1 MNSDERKKY
10 EEIAEKIQNT
20 KSIKKNAEFLK
31 LAKQIK
37 PLCRFKSEDSEMSCA
52 PVRSELDVLGE
63 LYFIE
68 PVRVFTE
75 AYMWDPKPICKAP
88 KLVKLAEI
96 ETLHSCNFPLFFKPS
111 INEVLAVVP
120 EEHKDKIV
128 AFETFLE
135 STDPDIVCVKTSQG
149 RFHRATTRFYGLAE
163 GEKVPE
169 EIENQE
175 VRCGGEIYSAK
186 EIDEMQ
192 K

>member
-1 MNSDERKKY
+1 MDIQKY
-10 EEIAEKIQNT
+10 EEMAEKVNNT
-20 KSIKKNAEFLK
+20 KSMKYNAGFLK
-31 LAKQIK
+31 LVKQIK
-37 PLCRFKSEDSEMSCA
+37 PLCRFKGENSDVICA
-52 PVRSELDVLGE
+52 PKGYGLDNFGE
-63 LYFIE
+63 LYYIE

-75 AYMWDPKPICKAP
+75 AYTWGPKPVCKAP
-88 KLVKLAEI
+88 KLTKLAEI
-96 ETLHSCNFPLFFKPS
+96 ETLHTCNFPLFFKPS
-111 INEVLAVVP
+111 INEVLAVLP

-128 AFETFLE
+128 GFETYIE
-135 STDPDIVCVKTSQG
+135 SSDPNHLCVNTSQG

-169 EIENQE
+169 EIANQQ